1 MIRRS
6 NSVASAEGLSDSS
19 VRTQNSEKVDKV
31 QHPDSTKVLSAQE
44 SPVKVNGNEPSSEAV
59 ATKVSLKKTKKG
71 KVVATKLKSLKP
83 VVTKLKIPK
92 PIVPKL
98 KIRLGPKVSE
108 SGKQLSKILSDLV
121 DETNDATPENR
132 RRDAETKSFDQILK
146 EQHEIVD
153 KNDESAVLAND
164 AFERTCVARNTD
176 IGSALN
182 VLLTMEVEKEII
194 GSVLDEILCAAV
206 ELSERKAA
214 AVEPE
219 VEPEQPSA
227 SVDEAAEVE
236 STDDKTEDLCSNVSD
251 RKRTNR
257 PNSPSSESQTHPDVR
272 NQNDPAP
279 ACPGRITRSDERAE
293 NSTKLSSKICPGVN
307 VIKLFFVVVDD

>member
-236 STDDKTEDLCSNVSD
+236 STDDKTEDLCSNVSEVKNRTIKVKSNLKVILT
-251 RKRTNR
+251 RKDDQFVAKT
-257 PNSPSSESQTHPDVR
+257 EEAAD
-272 NQNDPAP
+272 
-279 ACPGRITRSDERAE
+279 
-293 NSTKLSSKICPGVN
+293 KSKN
-307 VIKLFFVVVDD
+307 EFKQALL